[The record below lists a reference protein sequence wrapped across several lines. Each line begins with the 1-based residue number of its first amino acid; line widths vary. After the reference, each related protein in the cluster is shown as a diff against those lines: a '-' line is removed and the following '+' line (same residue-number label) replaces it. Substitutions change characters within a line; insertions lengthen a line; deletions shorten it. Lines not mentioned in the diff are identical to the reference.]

1 MVGWK
6 AWVGAGLVVVA
17 ADIAVGAAQEQPPA
31 APAKTFEVA
40 SVRANPSGTTQ
51 TNINFT
57 PAGVTFTNVQLR
69 AIIQFAY
76 GINQPSRL
84 AGVPEWANNERFDI
98 VARGAVT
105 SLEDR
110 RVMLQALLADRFKLA
125 AHHEQRSIPIYTLV
139 LARTDGRLG
148 PSLVPSAV
156 DCAAGGRGRGDS
168 AAVSDATAPRC
179 GVGPGGPGEIHLTGF
194 RINAFASILSI
205 MQGRPVV
212 DGTGLAGPYDIQLTY
227 APDTPVGR
235 GADAPAG
242 VDGRASIFT
251 ALQEQL
257 GLKLQAGN
265 RQEDVLV
272 IDRVSHPDEN

>member
-1 MVGWK
+1 MLGWK

-98 VARGAVT
+98 VARGAVS

-110 RVMLQALLADRFKLA
+110 RVMLQRGWPIDSSLPHTTNNAVFRSTPSFSRALTAGWGHRSCHRQSTARPA
-125 AHHEQRSIPIYTLV
+125 AE
-139 LARTDGRLG
+139 D
-148 PSLVPSAV
+148 AV
-156 DCAAGGRGRGDS
+156 TRR
-168 AAVSDATAPRC
+168 R
-179 GVGPGGPGEIHLTGF
+179 
-194 RINAFASILSI
+194 
-205 MQGRPVV
+205 
-212 DGTGLAGPYDIQLTY
+212 
-227 APDTPVGR
+227 
-235 GADAPAG
+235 
-242 VDGRASIFT
+242 
-251 ALQEQL
+251 
-257 GLKLQAGN
+257 
-265 RQEDVLV
+265 
-272 IDRVSHPDEN
+272 